1 MRNEWLEN
9 MYSNRM
15 DEERQSLVK
24 DKLWYDEMMEAREN
38 VKCIM
43 CDAHVY
49 RKDSKRIN
57 GYTVCNECVERH
69 GMK

>member
-24 DKLWYDEMMEAREN
+24 DKLWYDEVMESREN
-38 VKCIM
+38 VRCAM
-43 CDAHVY
+43 CSSYVY
-49 RKDSKRIN
+49 REDSVRIN
-57 GYTVCNECVERH
+57 NITICKQCQKGH